1 MSSDV
6 TELYRKYR
14 PSRFSEVVGQ
24 SEVVSTLS
32 ELGRRNALPHC
43 LLFSGPSG
51 VGKTSLIRILKN
63 KLHCGDRDYVE
74 LNGAEARGIDV
85 VRDIQATLHFR
96 PIDGECRI
104 WAIDEAHRLTADAQ
118 SALLKLL
125 EDTPSHVYFFLA
137 TTEPQKLLETIRTRC
152 TEFALRPLSRDD
164 LKTIVKR
171 VLDREQRSLSEDV
184 IEKIAEVSSGSAR
197 KALVLLHS
205 VIGFDDEQQQLDA
218 IQKSE
223 MKHQAIELARLLFRP
238 SATWADLARII
249 VDIPPD
255 EAESVR
261 WLVLSYSVS
270 VALKNP
276 NLAERAVQVIDWFRD
291 DWLSCKHAGLVQA
304 CWELT
309 NAK

>member
-1 MSSDV
+1 
-6 TELYRKYR
+6 
-14 PSRFSEVVGQ
+14 
-24 SEVVSTLS
+24 
-32 ELGRRNALPHC
+32 
-43 LLFSGPSG
+43 
-51 VGKTSLIRILKN
+51 
-63 KLHCGDRDYVE
+63 
-74 LNGAEARGIDV
+74 
-85 VRDIQATLHFR
+85 
-96 PIDGECRI
+96 
-104 WAIDEAHRLTADAQ
+104 
-118 SALLKLL
+118 L

-152 TEFALRPLSRDD
+152 TEFVLRPLSRDD

-291 DWLSCKHAGLVQA
+291 NWLSCKHAGLVQA